1 MTVREQ
7 VLRWEADKQPRR
19 TRDALAI
26 EEPLEIRI
34 DTRPF
39 IVTMRTPGHDDELA
53 AGFLFTEGLIRSAD
67 DLRLLRKNPR
77 NRSGNSIDV
86 FLAPRV
92 TINFKRLARHG
103 FAFSSCG
110 VCGKESIRA
119 VHRRMKPVRSSVL
132 IDAEVLLQLPE

>member
-1 MTVREQ
+1 REQ
-7 VLRWEADKQPRR
+7 VLRWESDKKPKR
-19 TRDALAI
+19 TRDELAI

-67 DLRLLRKNPR
+67 DLRSLRKNSR

-86 FLAPRV
+86 FLAPHV
-92 TINFKRLARHG
+92 SINFERMAR
-103 FAFSSCG
+103 
-110 VCGKESIRA
+110 
-119 VHRRMKPVRSSVL
+119 
-132 IDAEVLLQLPE
+132 Q